1 MEKAHTK
8 TSEKRLFKMNLP
20 NQLSLLRILLTP
32 VFVLLLFM
40 DRFAFQVA
48 SLVVFTVASLSDWWD
63 GYMARKFGEITI
75 IGQFLD
81 PLADKILVSS
91 GLICFSVLGYIPAW
105 MVFVIVIRD
114 FLMTTLRSY
123 AILKGNPVKT
133 SRIAKWKTF
142 FQIAVVYIAFLIHVL
157 SGKLMQ
163 PVFLWIENAHLL
175 LILMSLVTTLTI
187 LTLIIY
193 LRNNR
198 DQTIAFIKEFA
209 GFFTSIS

>member
-1 MEKAHTK
+1 MEPVNTK
-8 TSEKRLFKMNLP
+8 TPQRRLFRMSLP

-32 VFVLLLFM
+32 VFVFLLFM
-40 DRFAFQVA
+40 DRFAFQVS
-48 SLVVFTVASLSDWWD
+48 SLVVFTIASLSDWWD

-105 MVFVIVIRD
+105 MVFIIVIRD
-114 FLMTTLRSY
+114 FLMTGLRSY

-142 FQIAVVYIAFLIHVL
+142 FQIAVIYLAFLIHVF
-157 SGKLMQ
+157 SGKFAQ
-163 PVFLWIENAHLL
+163 PVFLWIETTHLL
-175 LILMSLVTTLTI
+175 FIIMSLVTTLTI

-198 DQTIAFIKEFA
+198 DQTLAIFKEIA
-209 GFFTSIS
+209 GFFTPIS